1 MIFTL
6 FLAIQQMYMQNK
18 NTIEQHTIDM
28 EDEKIY
34 IINMFYLTQ
43 EELDELV

>member
-1 MIFTL
+1 
-6 FLAIQQMYMQNK
+6 MQNK
-18 NTIEQHTIDM
+18 IEQNKIEQNQIDM

-34 IINMFYLTQ
+34 IINMSYLTQ